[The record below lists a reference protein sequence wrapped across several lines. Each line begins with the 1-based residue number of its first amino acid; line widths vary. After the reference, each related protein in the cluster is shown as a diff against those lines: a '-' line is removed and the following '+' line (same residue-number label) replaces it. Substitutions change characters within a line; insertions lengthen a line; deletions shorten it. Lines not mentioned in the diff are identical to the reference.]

1 MRAHNAAQNIVGILN
16 AFGPYAQRFVYCIL
30 QGTGAAAY
38 RHNLRTQK
46 LHAEHVERLT
56 LAVLLAHV
64 NNAFHVHQ
72 RRCGSSRNTV
82 LACAGF
88 SDNALFA
95 HLLRQQNLSQ
105 YVVDFVGA
113 GVVQILALQI
123 NLAATQIL
131 GHLLC
136 VIQEGRSVGIFA
148 VQARQLSLE
157 FGIVFKFFICSL

>member
-1 MRAHNAAQNIVGILN
+1 M
-16 AFGPYAQRFVYCIL
+16 
-30 QGTGAAAY
+30 
-38 RHNLRTQK
+38 
-46 LHAEHVERLT
+46 
-56 LAVLLAHV
+56 
-64 NNAFHVHQ
+64 
-72 RRCGSSRNTV
+72 

-105 YVVDFVGA
+105 YVVDFVSA

-131 GHLLC
+131 GHFLC

-148 VQARQLSLE
+148 IQTHQLSLE